1 MSDFVMMDYINETQE
16 AALHIVD
23 KSEDLCRVFAE
34 NFAKKPYERVIL
46 AASGTSY
53 NACVT
58 ARYFMEKML
67 GVPCVT
73 VTSYAFAHFEDT
85 LKPDQS
91 PASVCLQN
99 AQMRRKSLSRR
110 ELPASSP

>member
-23 KSEDLCRVFAE
+23 KSEEPPAAFFAE

-67 GVPCVT
+67 G
-73 VTSYAFAHFEDT
+73 F
-85 LKPDQS
+85 
-91 PASVCLQN
+91 PA
-99 AQMRRKSLSRR
+99 
-110 ELPASSP
+110 

>member
-85 LKPDQS
+85 LKPETDLMVAVTQEGES
-91 PASVCLQN
+91 TNTIDALQKAN
-99 AQMRRKSLSRR
+99 TLGG
-110 ELPASSP
+110 

>member
-67 GVPCVT
+67 GVSCGKG
-73 VTSYAFAHFEDT
+73 SGRGR
-85 LKPDQS
+85 LRKNRS
-91 PASVCLQN
+91 
-99 AQMRRKSLSRR
+99 RKSRIRVKL
-110 ELPASSP
+110 